1 MLDKSYVV
9 PWGKRG
15 SLSTDAEA
23 AVLAELVHESTP
35 LPAGAR
41 RERFER
47 SFAAS
52 VGSRHAI
59 SVNSGAV
66 ALHMAIRMLDLAPG
80 DEVIATPQTHRATVQ
95 PLLDYDVR
103 VRFCDIDPTTLT
115 LAPAALAALITP
127 RTRALLLVHYGGCP
141 AEMDTVMAL
150 ARRHGF
156 LVLEDCVHALGARY
170 RGRSPGSLADLA
182 TFSLRNAKASTVL
195 GEGGLITC
203 DRDDWAERLHR
214 LRAHD
219 RDARTARPGPGPTAG
234 PGGLP
239 RPGELSGRDGLP
251 GPGVPPGTSYA
262 MPLQRG
268 CVRRPGSDA
277 TMPEAVAA
285 LGQAQLNGVEAAG
298 ARRRALAG
306 RLDEVLTRYPF
317 LTPQSAPAH
326 STHAYHL
333 YTCLAAHQELRDRL
347 VLALDRRGVEIQL
360 RYFPQHLLPQWRHR
374 GHLRGECPIAER
386 SWFEQHLNLPC
397 HAQLTPHQEDY
408 LIEALDGALA
418 ELNGG
423 APAPAP
429 APAAVPA
436 TACGRG

>member
-1 MLDKSYVV
+1 MLDKSYAV
-9 PWGKRG
+9 PWERRG
-15 SLSTDAEA
+15 GLPADTEA

-35 LPAGAR
+35 PPAGAR
-41 RERFER
+41 RARFER

-52 VGSRHAI
+52 VGSRHAV
-59 SVNSGAV
+59 SVNSGPAALQLAV
-66 ALHMAIRMLDLAPG
+66 QLLGLAPG

-95 PLLDYDVR
+95 PLLDHDVR
-103 VRFCDIDPTTLT
+103 VRFCDIDPTTLN
-115 LAPAALAALITP
+115 LDPAVLETLITP

-182 TFSLRNAKASTVL
+182 AFSLRGARTSTVL
-195 GEGGLITC
+195 GEGGLVTC

-214 LRAHD
+214 LRAHGTD
-219 RDARTARPGPGPTAG
+219 SRTISPRPQGAGLSGTYPTA
-234 PGGLP
+234 LP
-239 RPGELSGRDGLP
+239 RGGVGRHG
-251 GPGVPPGTSYA
+251 G
-262 MPLQRG
+262 
-268 CVRRPGSDA
+268 DA
-277 TMPEAVAA
+277 TMPDAVAA
-285 LGQAQLNGVEAAG
+285 LGQAQLAGAEAAG
-298 ARRRALAG
+298 AQRRALAG
-306 RLDEVLTRYPF
+306 RLDEVLARYPF

-333 YTCLAAHQELRDRL
+333 YTCFAGHQELRDRL

-374 GHLRGECPIAER
+374 GHLRGECPVAER

-397 HAQLTPHQEDY
+397 HPFLTCSQQSY
-408 LIEALDGALA
+408 LVEALDGALA

-423 APAPAP
+423 PPAPAP
-429 APAAVPA
+429 VPA
-436 TACGRG
+436 GVCGRG

>member
-1 MLDKSYVV
+1 MLDKSYLV

-15 SLSTDAEA
+15 SLSTDTEA

-59 SVNSGAV
+59 SVNNGAV
-66 ALHMAIRMLDLAPG
+66 ALQMAIRMLDLAPG
-80 DEVIATPQTHRATVQ
+80 DEVIATPQTHRSTVQ

-103 VRFCDIDPTTLT
+103 VRFCDIDPTTLN
-115 LAPAALAALITP
+115 LDPAALEALITP

-182 TFSLRNAKASTVL
+182 TFSLRNAKSSTAL

-214 LRAHD
+214 LRAPD
-219 RDARTARPGPGPTAG
+219 GDARAAHPQPEPA
-234 PGGLP
+234 
-239 RPGELSGRDGLP
+239 GLP
-251 GPGVPPGTSYA
+251 GTAYA
-262 MPLQRG
+262 TPLQRD

-277 TMPEAVAA
+277 TMPEVVAA
-285 LGQAQLNGVEAAG
+285 LGQAQLTGVETAVAQ
-298 ARRRALAG
+298 RRALAG

-326 STHAYHL
+326 SAHAYHL
-333 YTCLAAHQELRDRL
+333 YTCLADHQELRDRL

-374 GHLRGECPIAER
+374 GHLRGECPVAER

-397 HAQLTPHQEDY
+397 HPMLTPHQQDY

-423 APAPAP
+423 APAPAG
-429 APAAVPA
+429 VPA
-436 TACGRG
+436 TVCGPR

>member
-9 PWGKRG
+9 PWEKRG

-35 LPAGAR
+35 LPAGTR
-41 RERFER
+41 RERFEH
-47 SFAAS
+47 SFAES
-52 VGSRHAI
+52 VDSRHAV
-59 SVNSGAV
+59 SVNSGAA
-66 ALHMAIRMLDLAPG
+66 ALQLAIGMLDLAPG

-95 PLLDYDVR
+95 PLLDHDVR
-103 VRFCDIDPTTLT
+103 VRFCDVDPTTLN
-115 LAPAALAALITP
+115 LDPVALEALITP

-170 RGRSPGSLADLA
+170 RGRSAGSLADIA
-182 TFSLRNAKASTVL
+182 TFGLRNTRTSTVL

-203 DRDDWAERLHR
+203 DRDDWAERLYR

-219 RDARTARPGPGPTAG
+219 PDARTAH
-234 PGGLP
+234 P
-239 RPGELSGRDGLP
+239 RPQPAGLP
-251 GPGVPPGTSYA
+251 GTAYAAPLRDAGSRRLPG
-262 MPLQRG
+262 R
-268 CVRRPGSDA
+268 DA

-285 LGQAQLNGVEAAG
+285 LGQAQLAWVDTAG
-298 ARRRALAG
+298 AKRRALAG
-306 RLDEVLTRYPF
+306 RLDEVLARYPF

-333 YTCLAAHQELRDRL
+333 YTCFAEHQELRDRL

-374 GHLRGECPIAER
+374 GHLRGECPVAER
-386 SWFEQHLNLPC
+386 SWFESQLNLPC
-397 HAQLTPHQEDY
+397 HTQLTHSQQDY
-408 LIEALDGALA
+408 LIEALDGSLA
-418 ELNGG
+418 ELNGTPT
-423 APAPAP
+423 APAPV
-429 APAAVPA
+429 PAAI
-436 TACGRG
+436 CGGA

>member
-15 SLSTDAEA
+15 SMSTDAEA

-35 LPAGAR
+35 PPAGAR

-47 SFAAS
+47 SFAEA

-80 DEVIATPQTHRATVQ
+80 DEVIATPQTHRTTVQ
-95 PLLDYDVR
+95 PLLDHDVR
-103 VRFCDIDPTTLT
+103 VRFCDIDPTTLN
-115 LAPAALAALITP
+115 LDPVALEALITP

-141 AEMDTVMAL
+141 VEMDTVMAL

-170 RGRSPGSLADLA
+170 RGRSPGSLADIA
-182 TFSLRNAKASTVL
+182 AFSLRNAKTSTVL

-203 DRDDWAERLHR
+203 DRDDWAERLHL

-219 RDARTARPGPGPTAG
+219 METRTAH
-234 PGGLP
+234 P
-239 RPGELSGRDGLP
+239 RPARLTEPAVLP
-251 GPGVPPGTSYA
+251 GATYTT
-262 MPLQRG
+262 PLQRG

-285 LGQAQLNGVEAAG
+285 LGQAQLAGVETAA
-298 ARRRALAG
+298 AKRRALAG
-306 RLDEVLTRYPF
+306 RLDEVLMRYPF

-333 YTCLAAHQELRDRL
+333 YTCFAGHQELRDRL

-374 GHLRGECPIAER
+374 GHLRGECPVAER

-397 HAQLTPHQEDY
+397 HALLTPTQQDY
-408 LIEALDGALA
+408 LVEALDGSLA

-423 APAPAP
+423 APV
-429 APAAVPA
+429 PAAMSA
-436 TACGRG
+436 TVCGQR

>member
-66 ALHMAIRMLDLAPG
+66 ALHMAIRLLDLAPG

-115 LAPAALAALITP
+115 LDPAALAALITP

-182 TFSLRNAKASTVL
+182 TFSLRNAKTSTVL

-219 RDARTARPGPGPTAG
+219 MDARTAR
-234 PGGLP
+234 
-239 RPGELSGRDGLP
+239 
-251 GPGVPPGTSYA
+251 PGTSYA

-333 YTCLAAHQELRDRL
+333 YTCLVAHQELRDRL

-423 APAPAP
+423 VPAPAP
-429 APAAVPA
+429 APSAVAGVAGVPA

>member
-15 SLSTDAEA
+15 SMSTDAEA
-23 AVLAELVHESTP
+23 AVLADLVHESTP

-47 SFAAS
+47 SFAEA

-59 SVNSGAV
+59 SVNSAAV

-95 PLLDYDVR
+95 PLLDHDVR
-103 VRFCDIDPTTLT
+103 VRFCDIDPTTLN
-115 LAPAALAALITP
+115 LDPAALEALITP

-170 RGRSPGSLADLA
+170 RGHSPGSLADIA
-182 TFSLRNAKASTVL
+182 TFSLRNDKAGTVL

-203 DRDDWAERLHR
+203 DRDDWAQRLHR

-219 RDARTARPGPGPTAG
+219 TDTPTAH
-234 PGGLP
+234 P
-239 RPGELSGRDGLP
+239 RPARATEPCVLP
-251 GPGVPPGTSYA
+251 AATYTT
-262 MPLQRG
+262 PLQRG

-285 LGQAQLNGVEAAG
+285 LGQAQLAGVETAA
-298 ARRRALAG
+298 AKRRALAG
-306 RLDEVLTRYPF
+306 RLDEVLARYPF
-317 LTPQSAPAH
+317 FTPQSAPAH
-326 STHAYHL
+326 SSHAYHL
-333 YTCLAAHQELRDRL
+333 YTCLADHQELRDRL

-374 GHLRGECPIAER
+374 GHLRGECPVAER

-397 HAQLTPHQEDY
+397 HALLTPHQEDY
-408 LIEALDGALA
+408 LIEALDGSLA

-423 APAPAP
+423 APV
-429 APAAVPA
+429 PAAMSA
-436 TACGRG
+436 TVCGRR

>member
-15 SLSTDAEA
+15 SMSTGAEA
-23 AVLAELVHESTP
+23 AVLADLVHESAP
-35 LPAGAR
+35 LPAGTR

-47 SFAAS
+47 SFAES

-59 SVNSGAV
+59 SVNSAAV

-95 PLLDYDVR
+95 PLLDHDVR
-103 VRFCDIDPTTLT
+103 VRFCDIDPTTLN
-115 LAPAALAALITP
+115 LDPAALEALITP

-150 ARRHGF
+150 ARHHGF

-170 RGRSPGSLADLA
+170 RGQSPGSLADIA
-182 TFSLRNAKASTVL
+182 AFSLHNDRAGTVL

-203 DRDDWAERLHR
+203 NRDDWAQRLHR

-219 RDARTARPGPGPTAG
+219 TDTRTARPRAARAP
-234 PGGLP
+234 
-239 RPGELSGRDGLP
+239 E
-251 GPGVPPGTSYA
+251 PGVPAGATYTV
-262 MPLQRG
+262 PLQRG

-277 TMPEAVAA
+277 TMTEAAAA
-285 LGQAQLNGVEAAG
+285 LGQAQLARVETAA
-298 ARRRALAG
+298 AKRRALAG
-306 RLDEVLTRYPF
+306 RLDEVLARYPF

-333 YTCLAAHQELRDRL
+333 YTCFAGHQELRDRL

-374 GHLRGECPIAER
+374 GHLRGECPVAER

-397 HAQLTPHQEDY
+397 HALLTPHQEDY
-408 LIEALDGALA
+408 LIEALDGSLA

-423 APAPAP
+423 APV
-429 APAAVPA
+429 PAAVPA
-436 TACGRG
+436 TVCGQR